1 MIYIYT
7 FRTAEN
13 VENRLYLS
21 PECAITAITTLEN
34 GVDFKNGYP
43 MFLHHVFVE
52 ASNSIK
58 EPLGGFIHFHTS
70 PESVV
75 SDS

>member
-7 FRTAEN
+7 LRTAEN
-13 VENRLYLS
+13 VENRLHLS
-21 PECAITAITTLEN
+21 PECTIAAITTLEN

-52 ASNSIK
+52 APNSIK
-58 EPLGGFIHFHTS
+58 EPLGGFIHLHTL
-70 PESVV
+70 PEPSV